1 MKGSSDMENS
11 KPDQEMKPVDVK
23 KIKEMLNLKKGK
35 MKRYLSHCAHCSL
48 CAESCFLYMAHHNDP
63 QYMPS
68 YKAIYSLGR
77 LYKKKG
83 KVDRKLLT
91 EMKGIVWRNCVL
103 CGRCYCPIGIHIPS
117 MITFARSIL
126 RSQEVYPQL
135 DEGSS
140 ESWL

>member
-1 MKGSSDMENS
+1 MADNIPNPGAR
-11 KPDQEMKPVDVK
+11 PVDTK
-23 KIKEMLNLKKGK
+23 QIKEMLNRKKGK

-48 CAESCFLYMAHHNDP
+48 CAESCFLYMEHHKDP

-68 YKAIYSLGR
+68 YKAINSLGK
-77 LYKKKG
+77 LYRKRG

-117 MITFARSIL
+117 MIAFARSIL
-126 RSQEVYPQL
+126 RSQDVYPQL
-135 DEGSS
+135 DEVFA

>member
-1 MKGSSDMENS
+1 MENNI
-11 KPDQEMKPVDVK
+11 PNPGAKPVDTK
-23 KIKEMLNLKKGK
+23 QIKEMLNRKKGK

-48 CAESCFLYMAHHNDP
+48 CAESCFLYMEHHKDP

-68 YKAIYSLGR
+68 YKAINSLGK
-77 LYKKKG
+77 LYRKRG

-117 MITFARSIL
+117 MIAFARSIL
-126 RSQEVYPQL
+126 RSQDVYPQL
-135 DEGSS
+135 DEVFS

>member
-1 MKGSSDMENS
+1 MANDIPNPGA
-11 KPDQEMKPVDVK
+11 KPVDTK
-23 KIKEMLNLKKGK
+23 QIKEMLNRKKGK

-48 CAESCFLYMAHHNDP
+48 CAESCFLYMEHHKDP

-68 YKAIYSLGR
+68 YKAINSLGK
-77 LYKKKG
+77 LYRKRG

-91 EMKGIVWRNCVL
+91 EMKRIVWRNCVL

-117 MITFARSIL
+117 MIAFARSIL
-126 RSQEVYPQL
+126 RSQDVYPQL
-135 DEGSS
+135 DEVSS

>member
-1 MKGSSDMENS
+1 MENNV
-11 KPDQEMKPVDVK
+11 PNPGAKPVDTK
-23 KIKEMLNLKKGK
+23 QIREMLNREKGK

-48 CAESCFLYMAHHNDP
+48 CAESCFLYMEHHKDP

-68 YKAIYSLGR
+68 YKAINSLGK
-77 LYKKKG
+77 LYRKRG

-91 EMKGIVWRNCVL
+91 DMKGIVWRNCVL

-117 MITFARSIL
+117 MIAFARSIL
-126 RSQEVYPQL
+126 RSQDVYPQL
-135 DEGSS
+135 DEVFS

>member
-1 MKGSSDMENS
+1 MENRM
-11 KPDQEMKPVDVK
+11 PNQEVKPVDTK
-23 KIKEMLNLKKGK
+23 RIKEMLDRRKAK
-35 MKRYLSHCAHCSL
+35 MKRYLSYCAHCSL
-48 CAESCFLYMAHHNDP
+48 CAESCFLYTEHHKDP

-68 YKAIYSLGR
+68 YKAINSLGK
-77 LYKKKG
+77 LYRKRG

-117 MITFARSIL
+117 MISFARTIL
-126 RSQEVYPQL
+126 RSQDIYPQL
-135 DEGSS
+135 DEVSS

>member
-1 MKGSSDMENS
+1 MENRM
-11 KPDQEMKPVDVK
+11 PNQGAKPVDTK
-23 KIKEMLNLKKGK
+23 QIKGMLNRRKDK

-48 CAESCFLYMAHHNDP
+48 CAESCFLYMEHHKDP

-68 YKAIYSLGR
+68 YKAINSLGR
-77 LYKKKG
+77 LYRKRG

-117 MITFARSIL
+117 MIAFARSIL
-126 RSQEVYPQL
+126 RSQDVYPQL
-135 DEGSS
+135 DEVSS

>member
-1 MKGSSDMENS
+1 MENNR
-11 KPDQEMKPVDVK
+11 PNPGAKPVDTK
-23 KIKEMLNLKKGK
+23 QIKEMLNRKKGK

-48 CAESCFLYMAHHNDP
+48 CAESCFLYMEHHKDP

-68 YKAIYSLGR
+68 YKAINSLGK
-77 LYKKKG
+77 LYRKRG

-117 MITFARSIL
+117 MIAFARSIL
-126 RSQEVYPQL
+126 RSQDVYPQL
-135 DEGSS
+135 DEVSA

>member
-1 MKGSSDMENS
+1 MLN
-11 KPDQEMKPVDVK
+11 QEIEPVDVK
-23 KIKEMLNLKKGK
+23 KMKEMLNRKKGR
-35 MKRYLSHCAHCSL
+35 MKRYLSYCAHCSL
-48 CAESCFLYMAHHNDP
+48 CAESCFLYMAHHKDP

-68 YKAIYSLGR
+68 YKAIHSLGK

-117 MITFARSIL
+117 IIAFARSIL
-126 RSQEVYPQL
+126 RSQGVYPQL
-135 DEGSS
+135 DEVSA

>member
-1 MKGSSDMENS
+1 MENRMSHQEVKSVDS
-11 KPDQEMKPVDVK
+11 KQ
-23 KIKEMLNLKKGK
+23 IKEMLNRKKGK

-48 CAESCFLYMAHHNDP
+48 CAESCFLYMAHHKDP

-68 YKAIYSLGR
+68 YKAIYSLGK

-83 KVDRKLLT
+83 KVDRALLT

-117 MITFARSIL
+117 MIAFARTIL
-126 RSQEVYPQL
+126 RSQDVYPQL
-135 DEGSS
+135 DEVSS

>member
-1 MKGSSDMENS
+1 MADNIPNPGAR
-11 KPDQEMKPVDVK
+11 PVDTK
-23 KIKEMLNLKKGK
+23 QIKEMLNRNKGK

-48 CAESCFLYMAHHNDP
+48 CAESCFLYMEHHKDP

-68 YKAIYSLGR
+68 YKAINSLGK
-77 LYKKKG
+77 LYRKRG

-91 EMKGIVWRNCVL
+91 EMKRIVWRNCVL

-117 MITFARSIL
+117 MIAFARSIL
-126 RSQEVYPQL
+126 RSQDVYPQL
-135 DEGSS
+135 DEVFA

>member
-1 MKGSSDMENS
+1 MANNIPNPGA
-11 KPDQEMKPVDVK
+11 KPVDTK
-23 KIKEMLNLKKGK
+23 QIKEMLNRKKAK

-48 CAESCFLYMAHHNDP
+48 CAESCFLYMEHHKDP

-68 YKAIYSLGR
+68 YKAINSLGK
-77 LYKKKG
+77 LYRKRG

-117 MITFARSIL
+117 MIAFARSIL
-126 RSQEVYPQL
+126 RSQDVYPQL
-135 DEGSS
+135 DEVFA

>member
-1 MKGSSDMENS
+1 MANNIPNPGAR
-11 KPDQEMKPVDVK
+11 PVDTK
-23 KIKEMLNLKKGK
+23 QIKEMLNRKKGK

-48 CAESCFLYMAHHNDP
+48 CAESCFLYMEHHKDP

-68 YKAIYSLGR
+68 YKAIHSLGK
-77 LYKKKG
+77 LYRKRG

-117 MITFARSIL
+117 MIAFARSIL
-126 RSQEVYPQL
+126 RSQDVYPQL
-135 DEGSS
+135 DEVFA
-140 ESWL
+140 ESWV

>member
-1 MKGSSDMENS
+1 MENNI
-11 KPDQEMKPVDVK
+11 PNPGAKPVDTK
-23 KIKEMLNLKKGK
+23 QIKEMLNRNKGK

-48 CAESCFLYMAHHNDP
+48 CAESCFLYMEHHKDP

-68 YKAIYSLGR
+68 YKAINSLGK
-77 LYKKKG
+77 LYRKRG

-117 MITFARSIL
+117 MIAFARSIL
-126 RSQEVYPQL
+126 RSQDVYPQL
-135 DEGSS
+135 DEVFA